1 MEQKHFNL
9 QLFAE
14 TTVPTALVEKAWGK
28 DVWLQALKESY
39 FEKFTG
45 TGNAYIIDKMTNLK
59 KEAGDTI
66 IIPLQ
71 MPLNGKG
78 VMDDAQLEGQEEALQ
93 FYDFAVQVHEH
104 AHAVKLK
111 GKLEEQKT
119 SIDLRKHAKQGLATW
134 LTDTID
140 TMIFEALT
148 KAPTKNRIVYAGSAT
163 AENAI
168 TAADVFTSD
177 LIGIA
182 KRKAQ
187 AAHVRPVIV
196 DGTKHYV
203 MVINPYQ
210 ARDLKN
216 DAKWA
221 DAQKY
226 ANVRGRENPIFSGA
240 LGMYDNVIIHEHE
253 NVQIS
258 ETGSGSA
265 EVGHGLLLGAQAGAL
280 AIAQEAQWTE
290 KVFDYGR
297 KYGVSISTI
306 FGIEKAKF
314 NNEDFG
320 TIQIVTAC
328 KPD

>member
-1 MEQKHFNL
+1 MEQKFNL

-14 TTVPTALVEKAWGK
+14 TTIPTELVEKAWGK
-28 DVWLQALKESY
+28 DVWAQALKDTY
-39 FEKFTG
+39 FSKFTG
-45 TGNAYIIDKMTNLK
+45 VGNGFIIDKMTNLK

-66 IIPLQ
+66 VIPLM
-71 MPLNGKG
+71 MPLAGRG
-78 VMDDAQLEGQEEALQ
+78 VEDDATLEGQEEALQ
-93 FYDFAVQVHEH
+93 FYNFAVQVHEK

-119 SIDLRKHAKQGLATW
+119 SIDLRKHAKQGLSTW

-140 TMIFEALT
+140 QMTFDALT
-148 KAPTKNRIVYAGSAT
+148 ANPTKGRKVFAGTATEESALSAGDT
-163 AENAI
+163 FSA
-168 TAADVFTSD
+168 D
-177 LIGIA
+177 LIGVA

-187 AAHVRPVIV
+187 LNHIRPVMV

-203 MVINPYQ
+203 LVINPYQ

-216 DAKWA
+216 DAKWV

-226 ANVRGRENPIFSGA
+226 ANVRGRENPIFTGA

-253 NVQIS
+253 NIKVTK
-258 ETGSGSA
+258 TGASSA
-265 EVGHGLLLGAQAGAL
+265 EVGHALLLGAQAGAF
-280 AIAQEAQWTE
+280 AIAQEAQWNE

-297 KYGVSISTI
+297 KYGVSIATI
-306 FGIEKAKF
+306 FGVAKAKF
-314 NNEDFG
+314 NDEDFS
-320 TIQIVTAC
+320 TIQIMTAC